1 MPFHELLCV
10 KCPDVMT
17 YYLSESS
24 QKSHKYEHIRVYEHI
39 NYSGSIYFF
48 TLFVCNSALK
58 IRKIRNM
65 FLKKYLIVFNINIRN
80 I

>member
-24 QKSHKYEHIRVYEHI
+24 QKSQVELFYEHI